1 MTPASPQEEAAK
13 KPTQKLVS
21 IEKVMEYDR
30 SLQVRGGIDPAK
42 VERYRE
48 ILRDNGEDGA
58 PGHMDPIVVFRK
70 TDDGPRWIADGF
82 HRIDSYEA
90 EGRDKIPVIFREG
103 DRTKALRF
111 ALGENGHH
119 GAQMTNAEKRHA
131 ASMAVLDPELA
142 KMTDLSIAKLI
153 GCSPSLVGDCRRGE
167 SPEVKA
173 EKRAR
178 KRTAPAA
185 EPTPSARQESESPA
199 PREATA
205 RERRPVDNR
214 PTKTQ
219 VLRQIQDYLTS
230 GVVDEEDLLKL
241 MESPGGEWKWV
252 KKAGE
257 VAALKI
263 VGKTGRAQ
271 VQCNVVVKEIALDAI
286 TLKYEGEGKVVIQ
299 EA

>member
-1 MTPASPQEEAAK
+1 MTPTPQEDATK
-13 KPTQKLVS
+13 KTTAKLVS
-21 IEKVMEYDR
+21 IDKVKEYDR
-30 SLQVRGGIDPAK
+30 SLQVRGGIDPSK

-48 ILRDNGEDGA
+48 ILRDNGEDGK
-58 PGHMDPIVVFRK
+58 PGHMDPIVAFRE
-70 TDDGPRWIADGF
+70 TDDGPRWLADGF
-82 HRIDSYEA
+82 HRLEAYEQEGA
-90 EGRDKIPVIFREG
+90 EKIPVIFREG
-103 DRTKALRF
+103 GRTKALRF

-131 ASMAVLDPELA
+131 ANMAVLDPELA
-142 KMTDLSIAKLI
+142 KMTDLNIAKLI

-173 EKRAR
+173 DKRTR
-178 KRTAPAA
+178 KRTPPAD
-185 EPTPSARQESESPA
+185 PTPPSRQETESPA
-199 PREATA
+199 PRETTS

-219 VLRQIQDYLTS
+219 VLRQIADYLTS

-252 KKAGE
+252 GKAGE

-263 VGKTGRAQ
+263 VGKTGRVQ
-271 VQCNVVVKEIALDAI
+271 VQCNVVIKEIALDGI
-286 TLKYEGEGKVVIQ
+286 TLKYEGDGKVAVQ
-299 EA
+299 EGA